1 MLAFNAKKFQISEPV
16 FERQNYK
23 SATQRLTKHLNYLRV
38 AQVSFTKLAQTVET
52 AADQQPIVEVSKLR
66 VRLDWLNASDKFA
79 DDSDQLNT
87 IAANICGVVYW

>member
-1 MLAFNAKKFQISEPV
+1 MQAFNAQKFQITEPV
-16 FERQNYK
+16 FERENYK

-52 AADQQPIVEVSKLR
+52 AAADQQPIVEVSKLR

-79 DDSDQLNT
+79 DDSD
-87 IAANICGVVYW
+87 